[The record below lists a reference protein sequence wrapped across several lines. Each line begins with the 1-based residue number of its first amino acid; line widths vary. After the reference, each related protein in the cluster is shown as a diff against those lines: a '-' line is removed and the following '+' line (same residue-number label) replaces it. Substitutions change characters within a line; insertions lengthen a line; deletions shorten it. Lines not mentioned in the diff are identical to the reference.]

1 MDVNGTCGDLGTLKV
16 AILKELSRDEKIT
29 LNLSK
34 GKFDFFSLIYSQYHL

>member
-34 GKFDFFSLIYSQYHL
+34 VPEDCTRVSE